1 MKENKFMN
9 KIKKELNNYDNNWLC
24 RKKDGNKYITITN
37 SADSKTKIL
46 YK

>member
-1 MKENKFMN
+1 MITIDYVE
-9 KIKKELNNYDNNWLC
+9 
-24 RKKDGNKYITITN
+24 KKDGNKYITITN